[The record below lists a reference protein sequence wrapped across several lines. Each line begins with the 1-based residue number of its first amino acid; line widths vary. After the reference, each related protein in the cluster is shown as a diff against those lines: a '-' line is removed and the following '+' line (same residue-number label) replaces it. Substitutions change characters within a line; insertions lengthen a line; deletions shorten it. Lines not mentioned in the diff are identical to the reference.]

1 MIHYDFTVSSLTLK
15 GAIRKF
21 SWLLSNLQ
29 NYDKYLTTKILY
41 SITPDFCDQTVLYDF
56 VDYTESVKISLLAW
70 HLMNNKIR

>member
-1 MIHYDFTVSSLTLK
+1 MILVSSLVLK

-29 NYDKYLTTKILY
+29 NYDKYLTTKSY
-41 SITPDFCDQTVLYDF
+41 TVAITPDFCDQIVLYDF
-56 VDYTESVKISLLAW
+56 VDYTEIVKISLLAW